1 MSRVNKRISE
11 ATFFA
16 GGGKLQ
22 RLDKNE
28 DALDARME
36 RIYNMFKQQES
47 MERKSRHRALREHD
61 HRPVNP
67 HREKFSAEIIRE
79 ELYDGGAIWQAVWD
93 FVATNV
99 EDPDKV
105 DDITMEIC
113 GKFRSAI

>member
-1 MSRVNKRISE
+1 MEKRNKKISE

-16 GGGKLQ
+16 GGGRLQ

-28 DALDARME
+28 DIVNARME
-36 RIYNMFKQQES
+36 SIYRMFKQQES
-47 MERKSRHRALREHD
+47 MERKTRHSHLREHD
-61 HRPVNP
+61 HRPVDP
-67 HREKFSAEIIRE
+67 HRQLFTPDTIRE
-79 ELYDGGAIWQAVWD
+79 ELYNGGAIWQAVWD

-113 GKFRSAI
+113 EKFSKAL

>member
-22 RLDKNE
+22 RLEKNE
-28 DALDARME
+28 DALDTRME

-61 HRPVNP
+61 HRPVDP
-67 HREKFSAEIIRE
+67 HRQLFPAETIRE
-79 ELYDGGAIWQAVWD
+79 ELYDGGVIWQAVWD

>member
-1 MSRVNKRISE
+1 MSRLNKRISE

-28 DALDARME
+28 DVLDARME

-47 MERKSRHRALREHD
+47 MERKSRHRALRERD
-61 HRPVNP
+61 HFPVNP
-67 HREKFSAEIIRE
+67 HREQFSNSVIKE

-99 EDPDKV
+99 EDPDMI

-113 GKFRSAI
+113 EKFINAL

>member
-16 GGGKLQ
+16 GGGKMQ
-22 RLDKNE
+22 RLEKNE
-28 DALDARME
+28 DALNARME
-36 RIYNMFKQQES
+36 SIYRMFKQQES
-47 MERKSRHRALREHD
+47 MERKSRHSALRERD
-61 HRPVNP
+61 HRPVDS
-67 HREKFSAEIIRE
+67 HRQLFPAETIRE
-79 ELYDGGAIWQAVWD
+79 ELYDGGVIWQAVWD

-113 GKFRSAI
+113 GKFSSAI